1 MVGHADDIVFA
12 VVHRDQHPGGA
23 ALAHC
28 RGHGGGD
35 LPQQR
40 ICNDDTDGPHDDIRI
55 AAVHHHGI
63 LTGGG
68 ALRPGLV
75 HGLRGDTVG
84 AHGHQPDV
92 RALGTEGSHQLAPQ
106 SPALSVNDK
115 HVHAVPQKSTS
126 SNRSS
131 ARM

>member
-1 MVGHADDIVFA
+1 M
-12 VVHRDQHPGGA
+12 VHRDQHPGGA

-35 LPQQR
+35 LSQQR
-40 ICNDDTDGPHDDIRI
+40 ICNDDADGPHDDIRI

-92 RALGTEGSHQLAPQ
+92 RALGAEGGYQLATQ
-106 SPALSVNDK
+106 SPALPVNDK
-115 HVHAVPQKSTS
+115 HVHAVPQKSIS
-126 SNRSS
+126 SSRSS